1 MKRLIATIALAAGVL
16 TVLLAGAVTSAH
28 ATPGTVTAAY
38 IKPTNGI
45 TRANALRMAREYLS
59 SEAFSLKG
67 LIHQLKFEG
76 FSKSDATYGASH
88 SGANWMK
95 QAVRMAK
102 DYLRSEPFSRSGMIH
117 QLEFEGFTHAQAVHG
132 ARGAGL

>member
-1 MKRLIATIALAAGVL
+1 MKRFIPTIALAAAVL
-16 TVLLAGAVTSAH
+16 AVLLPSAATAAH
-28 ATPGTVTAAY
+28 AMP
-38 IKPTNGI
+38 
-45 TRANALRMAREYLS
+45 NAVSAVHAIPASSVNREQAVRMAKDYLRYQ
-59 SEAFSLKG
+59 AFSLKG

-102 DYLRSEPFSRSGMIH
+102 SYLRYQPFSRSGLIH